1 MLYDGKLLPA
11 ISVEEFNQRVDEGE
25 NIVLLEDIVVDVE
38 QF

>member
-1 MLYDGKLLPA
+1 MLYDGKFLPA

-25 NIVLLEDIVVDVE
+25 NIVLLEDVVVDVE